1 MIPVDRHEA
10 DARSAAEQQKI
21 GMGRRRPVETGERQ
35 RQWPSP
41 GAVYGA
47 VDLGTHN
54 CRMLIARIE
63 DDRRLRVIGSFSR
76 AVRLGEGVAVNGR
89 LAEPAIARALGALAV
104 CARRM
109 RNAGVRRSR
118 GIATEACRRAD
129 NGPAFLKR
137 VEAETG
143 IALEPVTPAEEAQL
157 TLAGCVQHLDPRY
170 PRVLLFDIGGG
181 STEIT
186 WIEQAL
192 GRPPHTVGL
201 LSLPHG
207 VVTFAERFGGD
218 RIAADGYAEM
228 ARTIDAALAGFD
240 AEHAIARNVADGRVQ
255 MLGTSGTVT
264 TLAAVH
270 LGLKRYDRKRVDG
283 LDIGF
288 DDIAAVSAELA
299 VSDWSG
305 RAANPCIGP
314 VRADLVVAGCAILEA
329 VCRRWPVG
337 RLRIADRGIR
347 EGLLLAM
354 VAAERSM
361 AQAGVRVP
369 VS

>member
-1 MIPVDRHEA
+1 
-10 DARSAAEQQKI
+10 
-21 GMGRRRPVETGERQ
+21 
-35 RQWPSP
+35 
-41 GAVYGA
+41 

-54 CRMLIARIE
+54 CRLLIARIE
-63 DDRRLRVIGSFSR
+63 DERRLRVIGSFSR

-89 LAEPAIARALGALAV
+89 LAEPAIERAVGALEV

-129 NGPAFLKR
+129 NGPAFLER
-137 VEAETG
+137 VEADTG
-143 IALEPVTPAEEAQL
+143 IALEPVTPAEEARL

-181 STEIT
+181 STEVT
-186 WIEQAL
+186 WIEQAP
-192 GRPPHTVGL
+192 GRPLRATGL
-201 LSLPHG
+201 VSLPHG

-218 RIAADGYAEM
+218 RIGADRYAEM
-228 ARTIDAALAGFD
+228 TRTIDASLAAFD
-240 AEHAIARNVADGRVQ
+240 AEHAIARDVADGKVQ

-264 TLAAVH
+264 TLAALY
-270 LGLKRYDRKRVDG
+270 LGLRRYDRRRIDG

-288 DDIAAVSAELA
+288 DDIAAVSAGLA
-299 VSDWSG
+299 ASDWSG

-329 VCRRWPVG
+329 ICRRWPVG
-337 RLRIADRGIR
+337 RLRVADRGIR

-354 VAAERSM
+354 IAAERT
-361 AQAGVRVP
+361 AERAAAATAGASVP
-369 VS
+369 VP